1 MPSDEDSM
9 PESLIVDAQ
18 NVSVIYR
25 LTEYK
30 SNSFKEWV
38 FNRLKGRG
46 GSREFVAVDNVSF
59 RLRRGESLALVGHN
73 GSGKS
78 TLLRVIAG
86 VIPPAKKS
94 SIIVTGRIAP
104 MIELGAGFDGELS
117 GRENI
122 YLSCLILGLSY
133 REIGELVESIIDFS
147 ELRKFIDVPVK
158 NYSSGMY
165 ARLGFACATAVKPD
179 LIIVDEVLAVGDSN
193 FSVKCLDRIKKL
205 REAGTSVLLVSH
217 DEGSVRQFCDRALV
231 MNEGKSIYDGD
242 VETALMLHRD
252 VMATRAAAAKL

>member
-1 MPSDEDSM
+1 M
-9 PESLIVDAQ
+9 PESLIVDAK

-30 SNSFKEWV
+30 SHSFKEWV

-46 GSREFVAVDNVSF
+46 GSREFVAVNNVSF

-78 TLLRVIAG
+78 TLLRAIAG
-86 VIPPAKKS
+86 VIPPDPRS
-94 SIIVTGRIAP
+94 TITVNGRIAP
-104 MIELGAGFDGELS
+104 MIELGAGFDSELS

-122 YLSCLILGLSY
+122 YLSCLILGLS
-133 REIGELVESIIDFS
+133 RNEIDGLVESIIDFS

-193 FSVKCLDRIKKL
+193 FSAKCLDRINHL
-205 REAGTSVLLVSH
+205 RVTGTSVLLVSH

-231 MNEGKSIYDGD
+231 MNEGKAIYDGD
-242 VETALMLHRD
+242 ISTALSLHRD
-252 VMATRAAAAKL
+252 VMAVRAAATKSATAN

>member
-1 MPSDEDSM
+1 MT
-9 PESLIVDAQ
+9 ESLIVDAK

-30 SNSFKEWV
+30 SHSFKEWV
-38 FNRLKGRG
+38 FNRLKGRSAG
-46 GSREFVAVDNVSF
+46 RDFVAVDNVSF
-59 RLRRGESLALVGHN
+59 RLKRGESLALVGHN

-78 TLLRVIAG
+78 TLLRAIAG
-86 VIPPAKKS
+86 VIPSAQKS
-94 SIIVTGRIAP
+94 SIVVSGRIAP

-133 REIGELVESIIDFS
+133 REIDGLVESIIDFS

-158 NYSSGMY
+158 NYSSRMY

-193 FSVKCLDRIKKL
+193 FSAKCLNRINQL
-205 REAGTSVLLVSH
+205 RSSGTSVLLVSH

-231 MNEGKSIYDGD
+231 MNEGKAIFDGD
-242 VETALMLHRD
+242 VETALRLHRD
-252 VMATRAAAAKL
+252 VMAARAIAAQ

>member
-1 MPSDEDSM
+1 MS
-9 PESLIVDAQ
+9 ESLIVDAN

-30 SNSFKEWV
+30 SHSFKEWV
-38 FNRLKGRG
+38 INRFKGRG

-59 RLRRGESLALVGHN
+59 RLKRGESLALVGHN

-78 TLLRVIAG
+78 TLLRAIAG
-86 VIPPAKKS
+86 VIPPDS
-94 SIIVTGRIAP
+94 RSRITVNGRIAP

-122 YLSCLILGLSY
+122 YLSCLLLGLS
-133 REIGELVESIIDFS
+133 RKEIDGLIEAIIDFS

-193 FSVKCLDRIKKL
+193 FSAKCLDRINHL
-205 REAGTSVLLVSH
+205 RATGTSVLLVSH
-217 DEGSVRQFCDRALV
+217 DETSVRQFCDRALV
-231 MNEGKSIYDGD
+231 MNEGKAIYDGD
-242 VETALMLHRD
+242 VETALKLHEA
-252 VMATRAAAAKL
+252 VMVTRAAAVKANPAN